1 MEELWIKNLITS
13 PLQSTSFSS
22 VLNTTASSIQF
33 DKIHLHHFTPLSVPL
48 PSYSTDFQQKS
59 LTPLSRRGGGLR
71 IEKNRKR
78 LSALLENDTPTS
90 SSISSNILSPK
101 TPRLAEKVL
110 KKVAYED
117 RPNAYLVQWS
127 YGSRDGDE
135 RQPTTWEY
143 KDQLSRSCR
152 KLVACFEQ
160 SIANDSQREL
170 EFTDYEVEAIL
181 DRTVRGELRYLVKW
195 VGWRVPTWEEVKYLL
210 PEYNEL
216 IDAFEKHNYEEIRF
230 WADLEKNQT
239 KPEVN
244 SKEPGKSLPKTDHGR
259 RYVRSKLQPVH
270 KCITTPSAT
279 VSTVVKAVRVLNK
292 LDRNKQNASYLMLWP
307 REAGIRSNEDPTR
320 SWEKRISLGTVG
332 AIMEFEEALTKR
344 KGWATQSIMYEVE
357 KVQGRRKSLAAEAPL
372 YLVKWSGYEEESWAT
387 MESLEICYK
396 HLLTAFALDRLRTLP
411 EEPLVKWE
419 IGRKQVTKKTKAE
432 IGEINKRREAEL
444 MIS

>member
-1 MEELWIKNLITS
+1 MKYFKL
-13 PLQSTSFSS
+13 
-22 VLNTTASSIQF
+22 
-33 DKIHLHHFTPLSVPL
+33 
-48 PSYSTDFQQKS
+48 
-59 LTPLSRRGGGLR
+59 G
-71 IEKNRKR
+71 
-78 LSALLENDTPTS
+78 
-90 SSISSNILSPK
+90 PK

-127 YGSRDGDE
+127 YGSSGGDERE

-143 KDQLSRSCR
+143 KDRLSRSCR
-152 KLVACFEQ
+152 KLVARFEQ
-160 SIANDSQREL
+160 SIASDSKREL

-216 IDAFEKHNYEEIRF
+216 IEAFEKHNCEEIRF

-244 SKEPGKSLPKTDHGR
+244 SKESEEPLPKTDHR
-259 RYVRSKLQPVH
+259 RIGVRSKLQPGH
-270 KCITTPSAT
+270 KCLTTPSAT

-307 REAGIRSNEDPTR
+307 KEAGIRSNEDSTR
-320 SWEKRISLGTVG
+320 SWEKRISLV
-332 AIMEFEEALTKR
+332 
-344 KGWATQSIMYEVE
+344 WATQSIMYEVE

-396 HLLTAFALDRLRTLP
+396 HLLTAFALNRLRTLP
-411 EEPLVKWE
+411 EKPLEIKTKAEIE

-432 IGEINKRREAEL
+432 IGEINERRKAEL
-444 MIS
+444 MSS